1 MKRSYKLFSFGVA
14 ALSCG
19 VAAPALAA
27 TDSTEFSVTVNPY
40 LNVTLS
46 SADVHLPI
54 TPSSAGTYDDASFT
68 ATSSTNS
75 AYGYKL
81 NLSIKDTN
89 TAAAQLTTNLTSDT
103 ININDGSTPVIPTF
117 STNDVLTST
126 QFSASTSTDHIN
138 HWAMSLNDTD
148 HYKKVLSESTIA
160 TSDGP
165 IADDVTTLNLATKLD
180 LLTPPGSYAAYFN
193 FEIVANVDNS
203 TPPGTTGG
211 SIDESGGDNA
221 GRVFPANS
229 LLRAFEL
236 AYVNAD
242 KPIYVETDDLVTYP
256 IGWRPMTDADQTTI
270 GGKEVRFAIQD
281 IALTFTEDD
290 ISHGVCEW
298 ARTSSVDNTYMDTAL
313 VMDLRDGTSYNIIKA
328 ADGRCWTQDN
338 LALDLTDAGVKSR
351 LSSSNTN
358 ATDVALNALK
368 NGGGLNTDRYATSG
382 VTSWGS
388 PISYSV
394 PWIFTANK
402 DRTRAD
408 IDNVADPL
416 VEANNWKFGVYYNY
430 CAISAGSYCYGDGT
444 QYRVNDISTHD
455 IEGSAIDSEYDIC
468 PYGWRLPTGY
478 DGGQQ
483 TAHVGE
489 YSNMFFS
496 YTEGEYIS
504 GSSDPHYAILR
515 NALHLSLPG
524 TYGHDSSTSS
534 EYAYRE
540 GSEAYYPSS
549 TKYSDQLMRD
559 LFVVAG
565 YYAYPDDSNDWRQ
578 FGYTVR
584 CIDKNN
590 P

>member
-1 MKRSYKLFSFGVA
+1 MNKKVIITTLGIAAFSSSIFYSAFAEPV
-14 ALSCG
+14 
-19 VAAPALAA
+19 
-27 TDSTEFSVTVNPY
+27 TRNTEFSVTVNPY

-46 SADVHLPI
+46 SNDVHLPI
-54 TPSSAGTYDDASFT
+54 TPSSGGTFGSTYFT
-68 ATSSTNS
+68 ASTSTNN
-75 AYGYKL
+75 ALGYSL

-89 TAAAQLTTNLTSDT
+89 TAAAVLTTNLTSDT
-103 ININDGSTPVIPTF
+103 INVNDGTKPVIPTF
-117 STNDVLTST
+117 STDDILTSA
-126 QFSASTSTDHIN
+126 QFSASTSTDHLN

-148 HYKKVLSESTIA
+148 HYQKVLSESTIA
-160 TSDGP
+160 TSDEP

-180 LLTPPGSYAAYFN
+180 LLTPPGSYSAYFN
-193 FEIVANVDNS
+193 FEIVANIDDS
-203 TPPGTTGG
+203 SKGTEGG
-211 SIDESGGDNA
+211 SIDEDGGGNA

-236 AYVNAD
+236 AYNYAG
-242 KPIYVETDDLVTYP
+242 KSIYVEDANATEVP
-256 IGWRPMTDADQTTI
+256 GWRPMTDADQSTI

-281 IALTFTEDD
+281 ITMTFEENDQTKN
-290 ISHGVCEW
+290 VCEW
-298 ARTSSVDNTYMDTAL
+298 AQSSTADNSYMDTAL

-408 IDNVADPL
+408 IGNVADPL
-416 VEANNWKFGVYYNY
+416 IEANNWKFGVYYNY

-444 QYRVNDISTHD
+444 QYRINDISTQD
-455 IEGSAIDSEYDIC
+455 IEGSAIDSENDIC
-468 PYGWRLPTGY
+468 PSGWRLPTGY
-478 DGGQQ
+478 DSGQQ
-483 TAHVGE
+483 TAHAGE
-489 YSNMFFS
+489 YANIFFS
-496 YTEGEYIS
+496 YTEGEYLS
-504 GSSDPHYAILR
+504 GNSDDPHYANLR
-515 NALHLSLPG
+515 NALHLPLPG
-524 TYGHDSSTSS
+524 IYGHDSSTSS

-565 YYAYPDDSNDWRQ
+565 YYAYPDDSNGWRQ

-590 P
+590 